1 MCIRD
6 RPRTGARLQ
15 EGRLRLTGK
24 VRDTVSGVARVT
36 CNGTPIRSWD
46 TEFSC
51 DLRLR
56 EGENRI
62 RVEAVDHA
70 GNGTMASIRV
80 HGLSPAAA
88 AGQFPAGRE

>member
-1 MCIRD
+1 M
-6 RPRTGARLQ
+6 
-15 EGRLRLTGK
+15 RLTGM
-24 VRDTVSGVARVT
+24 VQDAVSGVAQVT

-80 HGLSPAAA
+80 YGLSSVAA
-88 AGQFPAGRE
+88 AGRFPAGEE